1 MATTK
6 KAHYVADVPSDNYEH
21 ADAEHVLE
29 DRHQEYEEVFSQDEE
44 TPVPVVRVLEPASTF
59 AYSIGH
65 RVQPEPNAP
74 ARSVIWRGQHK
85 ERHPT
90 TGLVHRI
97 NVYRLDDGFW
107 DCYRE
112 DELQAA

>member
-6 KAHYVADVPSDNYEH
+6 KAHYVADATFADYEP
-21 ADAEHVLE
+21 ADAEHTLE
-29 DRHQEYEEVFSQDEE
+29 DRHQEYEEIFSQDEE
-44 TPVPVVRVLEPASTF
+44 AIPVVRVLEPASTF
-59 AYSIGH
+59 AYDLGH

-74 ARSVIWRGQHK
+74 ARSVIWRGQLK
-85 ERHPT
+85 ERLPE
-90 TGLVHRI
+90 TGLVHRV